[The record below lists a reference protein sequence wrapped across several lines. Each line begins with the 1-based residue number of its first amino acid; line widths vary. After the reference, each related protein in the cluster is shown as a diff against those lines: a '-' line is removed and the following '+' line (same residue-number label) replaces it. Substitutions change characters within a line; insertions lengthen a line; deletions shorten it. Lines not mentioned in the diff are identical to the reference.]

1 VDNLLLFMALIG
13 MALFLFRNRRL
24 FAFAPA
30 LSSSSG
36 LLCLSPGE
44 NEKPS
49 DLSGGS
55 FYGIFGSIGKI
66 IGGVVGVA
74 SKVGAVIP
82 GVGPVVSAAAGA
94 VHSLVW
100 PGQAE
105 QLTVQPAQTAQTA
118 PVLKAASPGLLGLS
132 TNTLL
137 FVGGGIAL
145 FYFMSKRRR

>member
-30 LSSSSG
+30 LSSSAG

-55 FYGIFGSIGKI
+55 FYGIFGSIGKAL
-66 IGGVVGVA
+66 GGFVGFV

-82 GVGPVVSAAAGA
+82 GVGPVIGAAAGA

-105 QLTVQPAQTAQTA
+105 QITVQPAQTA
-118 PVLKAASPGLLGLS
+118 PVLKAASPGFLGLS